1 MFIVMGHKIFL
12 AKMNVH
18 QHLSWLIHPEPVYT
32 LMGHTFPVCTLNC
45 DVIHIY
51 IEREERLVQLLDI
64 KKKKHNNNNIKLLQ
78 HNIKRIESN
87 QNESEISTF
96 IHFWNKFN
104 GQSWTKTK
112 QNRLAKWV
120 LSTIWIH
127 SIHRPIWNWT
137 LLLDIPPSR
146 CIFEGQWESPGCAVV
161 PVCTQAETF
170 HKVMRYSAFFPF
182 LASTSWYHTCIIWS
196 YLCRGFWLCRVSFWL

>member
-64 KKKKHNNNNIKLLQ
+64 KKKKNNNNNIKLLQ

-127 SIHRPIWNWT
+127 SIHRPIWNWH
-137 LLLDIPPSR
+137 LYSRFRRLDAFSRGSENHLDVPS
-146 CIFEGQWESPGCAVV
+146 CPCA
-161 PVCTQAETF
+161 
-170 HKVMRYSAFFPF
+170 HKPRPF
-182 LASTSWYHTCIIWS
+182 TKWCVIQP
-196 YLCRGFWLCRVSFWL
+196 SFLS